1 MPILTF
7 VARAS
12 DGNLLTASMEV
23 AGAPGVNF
31 DSYKQQAK
39 MILSKLNHR
48 SPPKCSFESGDYT
61 FHYIIEDG
69 VCYMTLCERNYD
81 KRLSFGFLED
91 IKREFVA
98 ELTRD
103 IGPNYRDKIDTVDH
117 PYAFIKFDKVIQRKR
132 REYQNPNSSKNMQ
145 RSNSELA
152 DITNIMRM
160 NIEEVLSRG
169 ERLEKVGDNSRNL
182 LRRSKEFE
190 KNAKML
196 NFWKLVQ
203 KYMAAGACF
212 VFVVLVL
219 YLRFM

>member
-1 MPILTF
+1 
-7 VARAS
+7 
-12 DGNLLTASMEV
+12 
-23 AGAPGVNF
+23 
-31 DSYKQQAK
+31 
-39 MILSKLNHR
+39 
-48 SPPKCSFESGDYT
+48 
-61 FHYIIEDG
+61 
-69 VCYMTLCERNYD
+69 
-81 KRLSFGFLED
+81 
-91 IKREFVA
+91 
-98 ELTRD
+98 
-103 IGPNYRDKIDTVDH
+103 
-117 PYAFIKFDKVIQRKR
+117 
-132 REYQNPNSSKNMQ
+132 MQ
-145 RSNSELA
+145 RLNSELA

>member
-7 VARAS
+7 VARSS
-12 DGNLLTASMEV
+12 DGLLLTASMEV
-23 AGAPGVNF
+23 AGAPGQNF

-39 MILSKLNHR
+39 MILGKLNAR
-48 SPPKCSFESGDYT
+48 SPKKCSFESGNYT
-61 FHYIIEDG
+61 FHYIIDDG
-69 VCYMTLCERNYD
+69 VCYMTLCERGYD

-91 IKREFVA
+91 IKRAFVE
-98 ELTRD
+98 ELRAD
-103 IGPNYRDKIDTVDH
+103 HGPDYRSTVDTVSH
-117 PYAFIKFDKVIQRKR
+117 PYAFIKFDKIIQRKR
-132 REYQNPNSSKNMQ
+132 RDYQNPNSSKNMQ
-145 RSNSELA
+145 RLNSELA

-169 ERLEKVGDNSRNL
+169 ERLEQVGAGSRDL
-182 LRRSKEFE
+182 LRKSKAFE

-203 KYMAAGACF
+203 KYMAAGACCLF
-212 VFVVLVL
+212 IVLVL